1 MTVIHKLRASRR
13 MQQVQA
19 PIIPTIEDL
28 IQANPGTISLGQG
41 VVHYGPPQTV
51 HEAISRF
58 WDDPL
63 SHLYGPVEG
72 IDPLREAL
80 VEKLSLENGIAAQGR
95 AVVVTAGSNMGF
107 LNVLLAI
114 SDPGDEFILPGPFYF
129 NQEMAVRIAG
139 CVPVAVPTDVDG
151 QLDLKALESAITPR
165 TRAMVTVSPNNPTGV
180 VYPEADLRAVNR
192 LCLEQ
197 GIYHIS
203 DEAYEYFL
211 YDGVQH
217 FSPGAI
223 TDSAQHTI
231 CLYSLSKAY
240 GFASWRIGYA
250 SVPESLMGALRKIQ
264 DTNVICATVIAQY
277 AAIGALQSGRDYCM
291 PYVAELAAVRAQAL
305 DAVESITDKVRLL
318 PGEGAFYL
326 FLEVPGYD
334 DGDLHLATRLIK
346 EHGVAVIPGSAF
358 GVTDR
363 CTLRVSFGALQ
374 SASAIDGIGRL
385 MSGLNALA

>member
-1 MTVIHKLRASRR
+1 MHKLRASRR

-72 IDPLREAL
+72 IDPLRQAL
-80 VEKLSLENGIAAQGR
+80 VEKLALENGIAAPGR

-114 SDPGDEFILPGPFYF
+114 SDPGDEFILPAPFYF

-139 CVPVAVPTDVDG
+139 CVPVAVPTDADG
-151 QLDLKALESAITPR
+151 QLDMVALEGAITPR

-192 LCLEQ
+192 LCVEQ
-197 GIYHIS
+197 GSYHIS

-231 CLYSLSKAY
+231 SLYSLSKAY

-326 FLEVPGYD
+326 FLEVPGYA